1 MNRDIV
7 KMRQSDC
14 ERVRPSVYLE
24 GAKMLMVTLLLI
36 GFPGAMYGRVPS
48 LAIGG
53 AVGARVY
60 CTNKITKKQP
70 SK

>member
-14 ERVRPSVYLE
+14 ERVRPSVHME
-24 GAKMLMVTLLLI
+24 GAKMFMVTLLLI
-36 GFPGAMYGRVPS
+36 GFPGAMYGRVPG
-48 LAIGG
+48 LVIGG
-53 AVGARVY
+53 AVGARVN